1 MFIQRQLP
9 RSQGAQKRQSNRR
22 VWSMADGLVQQDPL
36 TAAAKQSA
44 EPRELGLVLV
54 SFTFILVCYLYI
66 FLSYTLF
73 IILSQTFI
81 EKFLDSINYPHPTVH
96 GLHSAIMAY
105 FCKTSILFKCMH
117 FIHRYRTSPTSTA
130 PPAYSPTECQRR
142 QPSRG
147 TSL

>member
-1 MFIQRQLP
+1 M
-9 RSQGAQKRQSNRR
+9 
-22 VWSMADGLVQQDPL
+22 VDGLVQQDPL

-66 FLSYTLF
+66 FL
-73 IILSQTFI
+73 
-81 EKFLDSINYPHPTVH
+81 
-96 GLHSAIMAY
+96 Y
-105 FCKTSILFKCMH
+105 FCKMSILFKCMH
-117 FIHRYRTSPTSTA
+117 FMHRYRTSPTSTA